1 MQNRLTTFLLVLC
14 AFHGVLAQT
23 ITNVTTE
30 AVGDKIVLRYD
41 ITAGTKGDYQFE
53 VALYSS
59 KDNYNQTLRN
69 VAGNGVGPSVYS
81 GKDRV
86 IVWDVLKDEKE
97 YIGEYTFEIRALI
110 KPILSDSASMVGVS
124 DRSMSVTSKDEAFP
138 LISNTINDY
147 LNEAKDFK
155 DAFQMLGVKATES
168 RQANAHLV
176 EAIEQ
181 YGRAFEKLNKNR
193 LTYEKYVSTFWKNDV
208 ESFEFKSLMDYILG
222 DVHNVNILTLNQ
234 KINTINDIA
243 GGKVKKPGEK
253 KRELEKDISEEVLR
267 LDKQLQELDRR
278 ANRILHTLSQD

>member
-1 MQNRLTTFLLVLC
+1 MQNRLTTFLLVLF
-14 AFHGVLAQT
+14 AFHGVHAQT

-30 AVGDKIVLRYD
+30 EVGDKIVVRYD
-41 ITAGTKGDYQFE
+41 ITAATKGDYQFE

-69 VAGNGVGPSVYS
+69 VTGNGVGPSVFS
-81 GKDRV
+81 GKERV
-86 IVWDVLKDEKE
+86 IIWDVLRDEKD
-97 YIGEYTFEIRALI
+97 YIGEYTFEVRALI
-110 KPILSDSASMVGVS
+110 KPLLGDSSSMIGVS
-124 DRSMSVTSKDEAFP
+124 DRGMSVTSKDEAFP

-147 LNEAKDFK
+147 VNEAKDFK

-208 ESFEFKSLMDYILG
+208 ES
-222 DVHNVNILTLNQ
+222 
-234 KINTINDIA
+234 
-243 GGKVKKPGEK
+243 
-253 KRELEKDISEEVLR
+253 
-267 LDKQLQELDRR
+267 
-278 ANRILHTLSQD
+278 

>member
-1 MQNRLTTFLLVLC
+1 MQNRLFTFLLVLSVSPC
-14 AFHGVLAQT
+14 VFAQN
-23 ITNVTTE
+23 ITNVATE
-30 AVGDKIVLRYD
+30 QVGDKIVLRYD
-41 ITAGTKGDYQFE
+41 ITSDAKGEYQFE

-59 KDNYNQTLRN
+59 KDNYSQNLRN
-69 VAGNGVGPSVYS
+69 VSGNGVGASVLS

-86 IVWDVLKDEKE
+86 IIWDVLKDEKE
-97 YIGEYTFEIRALI
+97 YVGEYTFEIRALV
-110 KPILSDSASMVGVS
+110 KPMLGDAATIAVG
-124 DRSMSVTSKDEAFP
+124 DRAVSVTSKDDAFP
-138 LISNTINDY
+138 LISAAVNDY

-155 DAFQMLGVKATES
+155 DAFQVLGVQATES
-168 RQANAHLV
+168 RQAHARLT

-181 YGRAFEKLNKNR
+181 YSRAFEKLNKER
-193 LTYEKYVSTFWKNDV
+193 LTYEKYVAVFWKNEV
-208 ESFEFKSLMDYILG
+208 QSFEFKSLMDYILG

-243 GGKVKKPGEK
+243 GGKLKKPGEK